1 MLMYVSYIYN
11 VKAIESVFWINT
23 MFDIHYVHVLR
34 KTLKVMLTGQ
44 QVKRGKNIFLKAIK
58 KVNYISV

>member
-23 MFDIHYVHVLR
+23 MFNIHYVHVLR
-34 KTLKVMLTGQ
+34 KTLKVILTGQ
-44 QVKRGKNIFLKAIK
+44 QVKRGKTFF
-58 KVNYISV
+58 